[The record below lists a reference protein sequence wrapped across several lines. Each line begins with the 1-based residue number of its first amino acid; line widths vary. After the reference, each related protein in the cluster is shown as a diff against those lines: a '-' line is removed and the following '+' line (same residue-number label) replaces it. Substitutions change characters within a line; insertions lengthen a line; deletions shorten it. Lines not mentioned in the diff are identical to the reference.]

1 MTKVMKSDNKSDD
14 KSDDNEDFTISS
26 SNGGGEFKFLHL
38 VDEKNSQIYN
48 WLHVKTPFLLF
59 LFRYPSLDQIYF

>member
-1 MTKVMKSDNKSDD
+1 MTSMNIVPMTKVTKSDNKSDD

-38 VDEKNSQIYN
+38 VNGIVS
-48 WLHVKTPFLLF
+48 
-59 LFRYPSLDQIYF
+59 